1 MSQSNTSVIFLNH
14 SLRQTDD
21 LVVLA
26 ASLDTP
32 RIMKHS
38 SRGAGSD
45 PMSRFEIGNRVQIL
59 AKTATD
65 VGSRMGVITAI
76 GTDQFRTYFTV
87 HLASGAESVFDGS
100 ELEILPILYADMIFD
115 SHISPVGLPDSASE
129 HRMRFICKEY
139 DIEVKLIGVD
149 KDKNLSGRVLANVGT
164 SELFLITLLLDS
176 EPYATIATDPL
187 GKFRLDQIPSG
198 NATLEV
204 LVPSYRI
211 VATFV

>member
-38 SRGAGSD
+38 SSGAGSD
-45 PMSRFEIGNRVQIL
+45 PMSRFEIGNRVEIL

-65 VGSRMGVITAI
+65 FGSRMGVITAI
-76 GTDQFRTYFTV
+76 GTDQYRTYFTV

-100 ELEILPILYADMIFD
+100 ELEIPPILYADMIFD
-115 SHISPVGLPDSASE
+115 SHISPVGLRDSASE

-139 DIEVKLIGVD
+139 DI
-149 KDKNLSGRVLANVGT
+149 
-164 SELFLITLLLDS
+164 
-176 EPYATIATDPL
+176 
-187 GKFRLDQIPSG
+187 
-198 NATLEV
+198 
-204 LVPSYRI
+204 
-211 VATFV
+211 